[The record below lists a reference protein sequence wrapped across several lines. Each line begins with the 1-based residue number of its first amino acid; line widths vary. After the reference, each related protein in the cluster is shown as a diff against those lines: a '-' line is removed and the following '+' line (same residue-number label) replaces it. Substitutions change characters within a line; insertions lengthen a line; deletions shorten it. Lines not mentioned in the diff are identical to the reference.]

1 MRGLENSSR
10 REATGVWHLG
20 KLTHMIGNA
29 NQIPR
34 TRAAV
39 ADAPI
44 GCVVLRVG
52 GNEALRMP
60 AIRRGND
67 LGDSPATLRT
77 AVE

>member
-1 MRGLENSSR
+1 
-10 REATGVWHLG
+10 
-20 KLTHMIGNA
+20 MIGNA